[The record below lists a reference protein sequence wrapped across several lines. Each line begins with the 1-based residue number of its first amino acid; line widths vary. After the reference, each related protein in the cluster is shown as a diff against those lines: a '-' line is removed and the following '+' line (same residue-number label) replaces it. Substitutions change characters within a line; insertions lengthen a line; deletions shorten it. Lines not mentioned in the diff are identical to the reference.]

1 VTACIDPE
9 NAPVPVDR
17 ISQDAGIYQDL
28 GVNVPIAMS
37 VNILQAYLC
46 LARTTHT
53 EENEAAL
60 VRTPIT

>member
-1 VTACIDPE
+1 MAACIDPE

-17 ISQDAGIYQDL
+17 ISQDTGIYQEL

-46 LARTTHT
+46 LARTTHA
-53 EENEAAL
+53 EQNETTL
-60 VRTPIT
+60 LRTLMT